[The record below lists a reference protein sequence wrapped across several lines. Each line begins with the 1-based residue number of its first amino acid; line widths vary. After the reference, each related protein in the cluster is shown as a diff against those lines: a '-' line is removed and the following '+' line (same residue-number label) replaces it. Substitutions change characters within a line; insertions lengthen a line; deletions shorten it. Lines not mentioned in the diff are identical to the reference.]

1 MSGKNKISL
10 SLGIAFTIFTAF
22 DEVQQ

>member
-10 SLGIAFTIFTAF
+10 SLGIALTTLTAL